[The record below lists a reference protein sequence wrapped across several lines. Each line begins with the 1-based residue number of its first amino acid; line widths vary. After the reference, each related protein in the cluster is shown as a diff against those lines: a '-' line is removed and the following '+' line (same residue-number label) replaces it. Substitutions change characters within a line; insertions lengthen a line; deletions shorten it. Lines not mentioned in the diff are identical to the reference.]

1 MFIIKKRLFLK
12 FWLFGN
18 FFKLFFLFESL
29 LDLFFV
35 REVKESK
42 WLSVIGI
49 EIDYD
54 VDKFFVK

>member
-12 FWLFGN
+12 FWLLGN
-18 FFKLFFLFESL
+18 FFKLFFFFESL

>member
-1 MFIIKKRLFLK
+1 M
-12 FWLFGN
+12 GN
-18 FFKLFFLFESL
+18 FFKLFFFFESL